1 MSLDKKKA
9 IAEYLRNQ
17 LTQIEAEIQK
27 MEAAEPPPPKFVKE
41 EELTI
46 EEMRNAVAKRSK
58 STKWTKFVKTPY
70 GVVDNII
77 TILDECYSPYKDY
90 IKTTYPGKDYVSII
104 GSRHSKAWQMF
115 QLKVIDELLDP
126 NDFDTE
132 YDYEDTA
139 GGCDEVAWDAGL
151 EVIKKMVE

>member
-17 LTQIEAEIQK
+17 LAQIEAEIQK
-27 MEAAEPPPPKFVKE
+27 MEAVPPPPNVKE
-41 EELTI
+41 QPLTI
-46 EEMRNAVAKRSK
+46 EEMRNTVAKRSK
-58 STKWTKFVKTPY
+58 STKWTKFVKTTY

-104 GSRHSKAWQMF
+104 GPRHSKAWQMF
-115 QLKVIDELLDP
+115 QLKVMDELLDP
-126 NDFDTE
+126 NDFDTD

-151 EVIKKMVE
+151 EVIKNMVE

>member
-1 MSLDKKKA
+1 MTLDNKKA
-9 IAEYLRNQ
+9 IAEFLRNQ
-17 LTQIEAEIQK
+17 LAQIEGEIQK
-27 MEAAEPPPPKFVKE
+27 MEALKPTTDEPDQP
-41 EELTI
+41 LTI
-46 EEMRNAVAKRSK
+46 EIMRNTVAKRSK
-58 STKWTKFVKTPY
+58 STKWTNFVKAAY

-104 GSRHSKAWQMF
+104 GPRHSKAWQMF
-115 QLKVIDELLDP
+115 QLKVIEELLDP
-126 NDFDTE
+126 NDFDTD

-151 EVIKKMVE
+151 EVIKKLAT